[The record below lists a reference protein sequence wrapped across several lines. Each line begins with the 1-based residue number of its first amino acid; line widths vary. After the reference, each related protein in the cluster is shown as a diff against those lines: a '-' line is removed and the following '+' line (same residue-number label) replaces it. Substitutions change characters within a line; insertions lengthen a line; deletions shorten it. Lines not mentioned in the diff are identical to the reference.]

1 MTEKAKR
8 QTSVFML
15 KMFTLNVNTIYM
27 YKINF
32 IYGFELD
39 LGVNAIK
46 CVFISVNKVP
56 VYKIGYFAV
65 LFLISL
71 RKHTFR

>member
-15 KMFTLNVNTIYM
+15 KMFTLNVNTIY
-27 YKINF
+27 KINF

-39 LGVNAIK
+39 LGVNAIE

>member
-15 KMFTLNVNTIYM
+15 KMFTLNVNTIY
-27 YKINF
+27 KINF

-39 LGVNAIK
+39 FGVNAIEY
-46 CVFISVNKVP
+46 VFISVNKVP